1 MLAGLPLLKE
11 LDCTNGLSLTGN
23 IRSLRVLKDTLEQ
36 VTIDR
41 CRNVE
46 GNFMDLADFPHLKKL
61 NLGGTALTGDIRDIG
76 DNDFSSLEQL
86 ILPKSVYG
94 GRDSKFQRISDGPDL
109 IRVVYLFNKKQH
121 HPLLKLNWFLELS
134 EHSPDWYEMRNEY
147 VAPPFYIVFVQAGSR
162 VGYRWETA
170 NQFPYDFPCEVNWL
184 DPEPDPDRESDDYE
198 KYIEELKVI
207 NSQVKFYKGLHQPP
221 TEAEYQILLEE
232 YDEENEEDEEELA
245 NEELR
250 EEWPHSYD
258 PFFGLG

>member
-1 MLAGLPLLKE
+1 
-11 LDCTNGLSLTGN
+11 
-23 IRSLRVLKDTLEQ
+23 
-36 VTIDR
+36 
-41 CRNVE
+41 
-46 GNFMDLADFPHLKKL
+46 MDLADFPHLKKL
-61 NLGGTALTGDIRDIG
+61 NLGGTAVTGDIRDIG

-94 GRDSKFQRISDGPDL
+94 GRGSKFQRISDGPDL

-184 DPEPDPDRESDDYE
+184 DPEPDPESDGHE
-198 KYIEELKVI
+198 KYIEELEEI
-207 NSQVKFYKGLHQPP
+207 NSQVKFYKGLHHPP
-221 TEAEYQILLEE
+221 TEMEYQILLEE
-232 YDEENEEDEEELA
+232 YDEENEEDE
-245 NEELR
+245 
-250 EEWPHSYD
+250 
-258 PFFGLG
+258 